1 MIVVSE
7 LGACFLVFPQLGEAD
22 SAVMQTLLAQV
33 TEEVTEESSA
43 LLLPSS
49 SSVAI
54 LAQTIGLKVRSLSLG
69 PLKLL
74 IDTQ

>member
-1 MIVVSE
+1 MIVVGIRFFDTVGRVAMATDSASVSE

-54 LAQTIGLKVRSLSLG
+54 LA
-69 PLKLL
+69 
-74 IDTQ
+74 